1 MPYRVTLTVKESRGD
16 CPYYK
21 VGDKIVFEDAEIVKE
36 ESGRLC
42 IYALMALAPYLT
54 ALCRDTAKEDWI
66 NNVEVIQCP
75 DPKRAVV
82 FKVERELLR

>member
-1 MPYRVTLTVKESRGD
+1 MQR
-16 CPYYK
+16 
-21 VGDKIVFEDAEIVKE
+21 FVKE

-42 IYALMALAPYLT
+42 IYVLMALAPYLT
-54 ALCRDTAKEDWI
+54 ALCRDTPKEDWI

-82 FKVERELLR
+82 FKVERKLLR